1 MSHESVQFEES
12 FFVKSI
18 SQVRHFFC
26 RSLQSLPPASSGTWA
41 LIYVDSGTLHAFSGS
56 YQFCLF
62 QHELLLWELS
72 AQALSCFALK
82 GTPSLIACV
91 FSCSSPLLYALFG
104 RILYSSRADRYLLA
118 QLSDESAY
126 ADAVPFAQ
134 RAEPAVPSQSA
145 AVPTVRFD
153 ASCPFDNPAAP
164 FQKQLLARMLRRL
177 FLRLPPISS
186 ACCLTVPCFLPA
198 ASRHQYLQLLRYL
211 KTHLHLQLSLEK
223 ICRDNLLGRSAL
235 EKLFHDNGWNGVMDC
250 FIRLKINAAKQ
261 MLRGRSM
268 SITQIAVTL
277 GYSSVSYF
285 TRQFKKVTK
294 MTPTQYA
301 DFLQEHPGDVIPFF
315 FY

>member
-1 MSHESVQFEES
+1 MKHESNFCEELFS
-12 FFVKSI
+12 VNSI
-18 SQVRHFFC
+18 SQVRHFLC
-26 RSLQSLPPASSGTWA
+26 RSLHSLPSASSDTWA

-72 AQALSCFALK
+72 AKALTCFAQK
-82 GTPSLIACV
+82 GTPSLITCV
-91 FSCSSPLLYALFG
+91 FSCPSPLLYTLFG
-104 RILYSSRADRYLLA
+104 RILYGSRADRFLLA
-118 QLSDESAY
+118 QLSDKITHTDSN
-126 ADAVPFAQ
+126 AD
-134 RAEPAVPSQSA
+134 
-145 AVPTVRFD
+145 
-153 ASCPFDNPAAP
+153 AP

-177 FLRLPPISS
+177 FLRLPPMPSFS
-186 ACCLTVPCFLPA
+186 RFNTLPSLPA
-198 ASRHQYLQLLRYL
+198 DSRRQYLQLLHYL
-211 KTHLHLQLSLEK
+211 KTHLHLQLSLGK
-223 ICRDNLLGRSAL
+223 ICRDNLISRSSL

-301 DFLQEHPGDVIPFF
+301 DFLQEHPGDVIPSF